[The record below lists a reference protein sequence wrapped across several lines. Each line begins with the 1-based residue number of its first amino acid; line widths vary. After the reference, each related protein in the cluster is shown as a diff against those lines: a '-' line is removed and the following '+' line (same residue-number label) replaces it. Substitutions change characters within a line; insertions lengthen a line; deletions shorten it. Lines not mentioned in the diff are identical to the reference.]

1 MAALWEQIKDMVL
14 NVVTSAQVSDIID
27 ILLVAFIVYE
37 LLVLTK
43 ETRGSAVIKGLLIL
57 LLISWL
63 SNLLGLTALNWIL
76 KTLLNNGVLLLVI
89 LFQPELR
96 RALEQI
102 GSRIKLHGKATGTTE
117 GNRIVEEIV
126 SCLTRLSRRRVGAL
140 IVFEQKVGMKDVI
153 ETGTALEAR
162 ISAPLLEN
170 IFEPNTP
177 LHDGAVVIR
186 DETVK
191 AAACILTLSE
201 DNGISRDLGTRHRAG
216 LGISENTDA
225 LVLIVSEETGIIS
238 AAKGGKLYRHLDGD
252 AIRKLL
258 APIYLQ
264 QESVLGGLMPSFLR
278 KKEGGSGNE

>member
-1 MAALWEQIKDMVL
+1 MAAFWEQIKDIVL

-27 ILLVAFIVYE
+27 VLLVTFIVYE

-102 GSRIKLHGKATGTTE
+102 GSRIKLRGKGTGSTE

-264 QESVLGGLMPSFLR
+264 QETVLGGLMPSFLR
-278 KKEGGSGNE
+278 KKEGGKGDE